1 MKDEDIEYGKWQQA
15 RIERDWDNLPSR
27 LSPQIHQ
34 KVGTV
39 IPFSRTVDRDPWSR
53 IPLTVP
59 DGLPRLR
66 WIEVWSW
73 IVVAIGLLALTQVW
87 L

>member
-15 RIERDWDNLPSR
+15 RIERDWDKLPSR
-27 LSPQIHQ
+27 LSPKTHQ

-39 IPFSRTVDRDPWSR
+39 VPFSKTLDRDPWSR
-53 IPLTVP
+53 IPLSVP
-59 DGLPRLR
+59 DELPRISR
-66 WIEVWSW
+66 VEFWSW
-73 IVVAIGLLALTQVW
+73 VAVSLLALTQVW